1 MPSRADDAEYG
12 TGRGHQRVSYMRK
25 QRYVGVSTLAIHV
38 CGKCRRSVRQCALLG
53 DRVVRG
59 HVRVIELHVLHVLCR
74 HGGETFDRNTG
85 VIRNFIAPLPRM
97 KLCSIGLS
105 QSRTVFVSGLPH
117 NDAAVYTGTA
127 LRGSMAPYSGTAAVL
142 LVAAVHRR
150 GMSAKPT
157 GVAYRAY
164 TVGEPVSRL
173 MADCGM
179 S

>member
-1 MPSRADDAEYG
+1 
-12 TGRGHQRVSYMRK
+12 
-25 QRYVGVSTLAIHV
+25 
-38 CGKCRRSVRQCALLG
+38 
-53 DRVVRG
+53 
-59 HVRVIELHVLHVLCR
+59 
-74 HGGETFDRNTG
+74 
-85 VIRNFIAPLPRM
+85 
-97 KLCSIGLS
+97 
-105 QSRTVFVSGLPH
+105 
-117 NDAAVYTGTA
+117 
-127 LRGSMAPYSGTAAVL
+127 MAPYSGTAAVL

>member
-38 CGKCRRSVRQCALLG
+38 CGKRRRSVRQCALLG

-127 LRGSMAPYSGTAAVL
+127 LRGSSLYGRHANSMFPCPNKKTSAADVRHRSKNSCPPAQRDYVPYAGLRV
-142 LVAAVHRR
+142 
-150 GMSAKPT
+150 
-157 GVAYRAY
+157 
-164 TVGEPVSRL
+164 E
-173 MADCGM
+173 
-179 S
+179 

>member
-1 MPSRADDAEYG
+1 
-12 TGRGHQRVSYMRK
+12 
-25 QRYVGVSTLAIHV
+25 
-38 CGKCRRSVRQCALLG
+38 
-53 DRVVRG
+53 
-59 HVRVIELHVLHVLCR
+59 
-74 HGGETFDRNTG
+74 
-85 VIRNFIAPLPRM
+85 M

-127 LRGSMAPYSGTAAVL
+127 LRGIMAPYSGTAAVL

-150 GMSAKPT
+150 GLSAKPT
-157 GVAYRAY
+157 GVVYRAY

>member
-1 MPSRADDAEYG
+1 
-12 TGRGHQRVSYMRK
+12 
-25 QRYVGVSTLAIHV
+25 
-38 CGKCRRSVRQCALLG
+38 
-53 DRVVRG
+53 
-59 HVRVIELHVLHVLCR
+59 
-74 HGGETFDRNTG
+74 
-85 VIRNFIAPLPRM
+85 M

-142 LVAAVHRR
+142 LVA
-150 GMSAKPT
+150 SST
-157 GVAYRAY
+157 GDVGEADWGVYRAY